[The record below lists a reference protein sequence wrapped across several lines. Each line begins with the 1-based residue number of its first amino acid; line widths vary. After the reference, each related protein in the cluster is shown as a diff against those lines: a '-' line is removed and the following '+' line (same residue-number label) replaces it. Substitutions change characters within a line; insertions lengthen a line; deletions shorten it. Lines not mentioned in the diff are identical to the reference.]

1 LDLGLKGKRALITG
15 ASQGIGETT
24 AEVFAEEGCSL
35 RLVARN
41 GENLERIAADLRG
54 RFAVD
59 VAVLPLDLSERDA
72 AQKIVDWAGDVDIL
86 INNAGVTSFGDL
98 WAIDDE
104 RWRTGFDLKFFA
116 AVDLARLLYPAMK
129 ARGGGVIVNNIGLA
143 GETYDFNYV
152 MGTSICA
159 ALTAFTRS
167 LGSLSLNDGIRVMG
181 VSPGPVAVDYVRKV
195 FGEEG
200 AKRFPGGRIATTR
213 EVADLFAFLASPRSG
228 YTSGSV
234 VLIDGGIGA
243 KSVFA

>member
-1 LDLGLKGKRALITG
+1 VDLGLNGKRALITG

-54 RFAVD
+54 RFSAD
-59 VAVLPLDLSERDA
+59 VEVLSVDLSTPDA
-72 AQKIVDWAGDVDIL
+72 AQTIADWAGEVDIL
-86 INNAGVTSFGDL
+86 INNA
-98 WAIDDE
+98 

-116 AVDLARLLYPAMK
+116 AVDLARLIYPGMK
-129 ARGGGVIVNNIGLA
+129 ARGSGVIINNIGLA
-143 GETYDFNYV
+143 GETFDFNYV

-167 LGSLSLNDGIRVMG
+167 LGSLSLNDGVRVMG
-181 VSPGPVAVDYVRKV
+181 VSPGPVAVEYVRNL
-195 FGEEG
+195 FGDEG
-200 AKRFPGGRIATTR
+200 GKRFPGGRIATTR

-243 KSVFA
+243 KSVFT

>member
-1 LDLGLKGKRALITG
+1 VDLELNGKRALITG
-15 ASQGIGETT
+15 ASQGIGETA

-41 GENLERIAADLRG
+41 GENLDRIASDLRE
-54 RFAVD
+54 RFSAD
-59 VAVLPLDLSERDA
+59 VEVLPVDLSTPEA
-72 AQKIVDWAGDVDIL
+72 AQTIADWAGEVDIL
-86 INNAGVTSFGDL
+86 VNNAGATSFGDL
-98 WAIDDE
+98 WAIDDA

-116 AVDLARLLYPAMK
+116 AVDLARLIYPGMK
-129 ARGGGVIVNNIGLA
+129 ARGSGVIINNIGLA
-143 GETYDFNYV
+143 GETFDFNYV

-167 LGSLSLNDGIRVMG
+167 LGSLSLNDGVRVMG
-181 VSPGPVAVDYVRKV
+181 VSPGPVAVEYVRNL

-200 AKRFPGGRIATTR
+200 GKRFPGGRIATTR
-213 EVADLFAFLASPRSG
+213 EVADLFVFLASPRSG

>member
-1 LDLGLKGKRALITG
+1 
-15 ASQGIGETT
+15 
-24 AEVFAEEGCSL
+24 
-35 RLVARN
+35 
-41 GENLERIAADLRG
+41 
-54 RFAVD
+54 
-59 VAVLPLDLSERDA
+59 
-72 AQKIVDWAGDVDIL
+72 
-86 INNAGVTSFGDL
+86 
-98 WAIDDE
+98 
-104 RWRTGFDLKFFA
+104 
-116 AVDLARLLYPAMK
+116 MK
-129 ARGGGVIVNNIGLA
+129 ARGSGAIINNIGLA
-143 GETYDFNYV
+143 GETFDFNYV

-234 VLIDGGIGA
+234 VLIDGGIAA